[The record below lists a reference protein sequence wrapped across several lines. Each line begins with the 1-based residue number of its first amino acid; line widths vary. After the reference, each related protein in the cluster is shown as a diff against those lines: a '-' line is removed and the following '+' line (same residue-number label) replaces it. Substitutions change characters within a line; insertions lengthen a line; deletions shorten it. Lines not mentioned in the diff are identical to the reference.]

1 MKSSEPQGTVASCFI
16 DLLAYVFFLRRI
28 CARRQPQ
35 FEDVK
40 ARVDQRIEESARR
53 MRAYGI
59 DPRDYD
65 DARFAVLAWVDETIL
80 NMPWSQREQW
90 TRALLQVRYYNTTN
104 AGEEFFER
112 LNRLRSDEK
121 PVREVY
127 YLCLSLGFRGRYH
140 SDGDEFLL
148 EQLRKSN
155 LKSILGAS
163 RELNVYASAAVF
175 PRACDTQWS
184 ATGKRP
190 AGRFWTLPRIAFA
203 ATPAGLLLLLFL
215 VYNFVLNGV
224 AGTLLTRVQG

>member
-1 MKSSEPQGTVASCFI
+1 MKSDEARCSVASCFV
-16 DLLAYVFFLRRI
+16 DLLAYVFFLRWI
-28 CARRQPQ
+28 CARKQPK
-35 FEDVK
+35 FDDVK
-40 ARVDQRIEESARR
+40 ARVDQMIEESARR
-53 MRAYGI
+53 MRTCGI

-121 PVREVY
+121 SVREVY

-163 RELNVYASAAVF
+163 RELNAYASAAPF
-175 PRACDTQWS
+175 PQACDT
-184 ATGKRP
+184 ALGGKGKRP
-190 AGRFWTLPRIAFA
+190 AGKFWTLPRIALA
-203 ATPAGLLLLLFL
+203 AAPPVLLVLLFF

-224 AGTLLTRVQG
+224 VENLLTRVQG

>member
-1 MKSSEPQGTVASCFI
+1 MKNSDAEGSVASCFV
-16 DLLAYVFFLRRI
+16 DLLTYVFFLRWV
-28 CARRQPQ
+28 CARKQPQ
-35 FEDVK
+35 FEEVK
-40 ARVDQRIEESARR
+40 TRVDQLIEDSARR
-53 MRAYGI
+53 MRTCGI

-112 LNRLRSDEK
+112 LNRLRSDERS
-121 PVREVY
+121 VREVY

-163 RELNVYASAAVF
+163 RELSTYAGMAPF
-175 PRACDTQWS
+175 PGALETRLGGGQAG
-184 ATGKRP
+184 GK
-190 AGRFWTLPRIAFA
+190 GRFWTVPRMALVA
-203 ATPAGLLLLLFL
+203 APPVALALLFL

-224 AGTLLTRVQG
+224 MNNLLTRLQG

>member
-1 MKSSEPQGTVASCFI
+1 MKSDASPSSVASCFV
-16 DLLAYVFFLRRI
+16 DLLAYVFFLRWI
-28 CARRQPQ
+28 CARKQPQ
-35 FEDVK
+35 FDEVK
-40 ARVDQRIEESARR
+40 ARVDQLIEESARR
-53 MRAYGI
+53 MRTCGI

-121 PVREVY
+121 SVREVY

-140 SDGDEFLL
+140 AAGDEFLL

-163 RELNVYASAAVF
+163 RELSAYAAAAPF
-175 PRACDTQWS
+175 PKACETRLGG
-184 ATGKRP
+184 AGKRP
-190 AGRFWTLPRIAFA
+190 VGRFWTLPRITLA
-203 ATPAGLLLLLFL
+203 AAPPLLLLLLFL

-224 AGTLLTRVQG
+224 VNNLLTRLQG

>member
-1 MKSSEPQGTVASCFI
+1 MKSSETQNSVANCFV
-16 DLLAYVFFLRRI
+16 DLLAYVFFLRWI
-28 CARRQPQ
+28 CARKQPG

-40 ARVDQRIEESARR
+40 ARVDQLIEESARR
-53 MRAYGI
+53 MRAAGI

-121 PVREVY
+121 SVREVY

-140 SDGDEFLL
+140 ADGDEFLL

-163 RELNVYASAAVF
+163 RELNAYASTPPF
-175 PRACDTQWS
+175 PRACETELGG
-184 ATGKRP
+184 ARKRP
-190 AGRFWTLPRIAFA
+190 AGRFWTFPRIALA
-203 ATPAGLLLLLFL
+203 AAPPVLLLLLFL

-224 AGTLLTRVQG
+224 VGNLLTRVQG